1 MPEYLKNFDIELT
14 GLDVGL
20 DLKFKAEE
28 NVKAFWLKNQVV
40 AKGTLCQWNTGGDLL
55 AMRKHVFRYR
65 YSE

>member
-28 NVKAFWLKNQVV
+28 NVKAFWLKQLGGCQRHSLPVEHRRGPACYEETCVQV
-40 AKGTLCQWNTGGDLL
+40 
-55 AMRKHVFRYR
+55 
-65 YSE
+65 

>member
-28 NVKAFWLKNQVV
+28 NVKAFWLKN
-40 AKGTLCQWNTGGDLL
+40 
-55 AMRKHVFRYR
+55 
-65 YSE
+65 